1 MYATY
6 CMRWFFLPLVSAQPR
21 CSDAV
26 QQNNL
31 YSRSVRVKNLFTTAG
46 LIKGREYLLF
56 INTTK
61 ILINSFSYLNKPA
74 LLSKHLKTGCLKA
87 RSVCTVLYIKGTLL
101 KSGPTEAAMTLS
113 VLQSSGLFSMS
124 HHGLW
129 LWGKNQKNINSTTP
143 LHRSVILLSLIH
155 YYTILFLLI
164 F

>member
-1 MYATY
+1 M
-6 CMRWFFLPLVSAQPR
+6 
-21 CSDAV
+21 
-26 QQNNL
+26 
-31 YSRSVRVKNLFTTAG
+31 KNLFTTAG

-164 F
+164 FWIRFYFIYIFFLHILILVLIILCILSFF